1 MDGIVIM
8 ETLLKKILEIFKD
21 DGYELVQDEYFN
33 NVFETISSKIMEKEY
48 SKKTSQTINEIII
61 SEVVN
66 YIRKNIDY
74 FQLKSS
80 RYRNLEMEPQNTVTV
95 TVPVLN
101 KKQIILHKNNTFDIQ
116 NVKSILLRNFYI
128 KDLNYI
134 INESNCV
141 IRIKEN
147 ISKDPSD
154 STKLLFSEERE
165 IIIEHGNY
173 TVQQLINELSLKFGK
188 YGMSHNYFF
197 YSDKI
202 TNKFCITTIEVPSES
217 KISLLRTIKDECP
230 KKFEICPKS
239 TLLSILGF
247 NDTQELK
254 DSNVYISENMVDI
267 DHRESLILNVVVNDL
282 IIPEIIKVKDNIFND
297 TILIVKREYTPFIE
311 KIENINFILN
321 TGQNFE
327 LMCICEIEY
336 FEN

>member
-1 MDGIVIM
+1 MDDTTIM
-8 ETLLKKILEIFKD
+8 ETLLKKILENLKN
-21 DGYELVQDEYFN
+21 DGFDLIQNEYFN
-33 NVFETISSKIMEKEY
+33 NVFETISTKIMEKEY
-48 SKKTSQTINEIII
+48 GKKPPQFIHNKII
-61 SEVVN
+61 SEVIQ
-66 YIRKNIDY
+66 YIRKNIDS
-74 FQLKSS
+74 FQLKSN
-80 RYRNLEMEPQNTVTV
+80 YYQNLEMDPQNTVTV

-128 KDLNYI
+128 KNLNYI

-247 NDTQELK
+247 NDNQELK
-254 DSNVYISENMVDI
+254 DSNVYISENMVDLEQ
-267 DHRESLILNVVVNDL
+267 RESLILNVIVNDL
-282 IIPEIIKVKDNIFND
+282 VIPEIIKVKDSIFND
-297 TILIVKREYTPFIE
+297 TLLTIKREYTPFIE
-311 KIENINFILN
+311 KIENINFTLN
-321 TGQNFE
+321 TGKNFE
-327 LMCICEIEY
+327 LWCICEVEY

>member
-1 MDGIVIM
+1 MDDIVIM

-21 DGYELVQDEYFN
+21 DGFELVQDTYLN
-33 NVFETISSKIMEKEY
+33 NVFETISTKILEKEY
-48 SKKTSQTINEIII
+48 GRSTSQTINEIII

-74 FQLKSS
+74 FKLNSS
-80 RYRNLEMEPQNTVTV
+80 RYQNLEMEPQNAIGN
-95 TVPVLN
+95 VPVLN

-141 IRIKEN
+141 IKIKEN

-173 TVQQLINELSLKFGK
+173 TIQQLINELSLKFGK

-247 NDTQELK
+247 NDDQELK
-254 DSNVYISENMVDI
+254 DSNVYISENMVDLEQ
-267 DHRESLILNVVVNDL
+267 RESLILNVVVNDL
-282 IIPEIIKVKDNIFND
+282 VIPEIIKVKDSIFND
-297 TILIVKREYTPFIE
+297 TILTVKREYTPFIE
-311 KIENINFILN
+311 KIENINFTLN
-321 TGQNFE
+321 TGKNFE